1 MQRGGPAKS
10 NSNNYTIICIHRLL
24 PLLSKDLHIYKIRL
38 RLMCIATSADR
49 EKVVLCAP
57 RFRRPSVG
65 SSLFSLSVHFEEQ
78 ILKNTL
84 LTLRPFGSL
93 FFLDLVLIFFPVS
106 ANIFAICFG
115 RRFFHCRGSL
125 DAMRKL
131 RRARR
136 RTFGLYGKSFQLF
149 ISSRLVSRLD

>member
-24 PLLSKDLHIYKIRL
+24 PLLSKDLHIYRIRL

-93 FFLDLVLIFFPVS
+93 FFFGLGPNFFFRVGEHFCYLFWS
-106 ANIFAICFG
+106 S
-115 RRFFHCRGSL
+115 FFHCRGSL

-131 RRARR
+131 RIEPEDVLL
-136 RTFGLYGKSFQLF
+136 GCMENLF
-149 ISSRLVSRLD
+149 NYLFPVGWFLD